1 METTRVDG
9 VKAPQHFKTPRS
21 HDVLVDLDLDV
32 GTDRQPQ
39 FLVALHLLD
48 NTLAPDPS
56 LEGRPVPLSQVESST
71 QIRVDALLVALGTT
85 LFELF
90 PRFASRSDL
99 RRF

>member
-1 METTRVDG
+1 MLHRV
-9 VKAPQHFKTPRS
+9 QHQHLPLQILIPFGS
-21 HDVLVDLDLDV
+21 DNIFVDLDLDV
-32 GTDRQPQ
+32 GPDRQPQ

-48 NTLAPDPS
+48 DSLAAHPGLKS
-56 LEGRPVPLSQVESST
+56 RPVPLSQVESSREVG
-71 QIRVDALLVALGTT
+71 IDALLVALGAT